1 MMGDVFD
8 LMKKSVLFS
17 VGLVAFTVEK
27 TGEIIDDFIKKGDQA
42 LEKHQDTIEKLKKIE
57 ADIEEKIK
65 TQVGETLEKMNI
77 PTKKDI
83 DELNKKL
90 DQIAKKI

>member
-8 LMKKSVLFS
+8 LIKKSVLFN
-17 VGLVAFTVEK
+17 VGVMAFTVEK
-27 TGEIIDDFIKKGDQA
+27 TSEIIDDFIKRGDQA
-42 LEKHQDTIEKLKKIE
+42 VDRYRDTIEKLKKIDT
-57 ADIEEKIK
+57 DIEKKIK
-65 TQVGETLEKMNI
+65 TQVSETLEKMNI

-83 DELNKKL
+83 DEINKKL